1 MLSKEL
7 ESKIE
12 NLVSLHSEVENE
24 LKKEIQALSKDGY
37 SYRHIERDLGISYG
51 LIKKIILIPEK
62 MGIGYKSLLKIHN
75 SVIFSA
81 QSDN

>member
-24 LKKEIQALSKDGY
+24 LKKEIQVLSEAGY
-37 SYRHIERDLGISYG
+37 TYRQIGEGLGISYG

-62 MGIGYKSLLKIHN
+62 TGIGYKSLLKIHN
-75 SVIFSA
+75 SVR
-81 QSDN
+81 